1 MKLFL
6 CGGGCGEQ
14 TAAANRVFN
23 AYIDHEKPLL
33 YIPLAMGERDHTY
46 DECYEW
52 IQGELAEVKVPSID
66 MVRSYEELA
75 AKNLPD
81 YGSIFIGGGNTFELL
96 KGMKDSGAFAKME
109 EYIRNDGVVMGGS
122 AGAIIFG
129 KDIMTAI
136 AMDPNDV
143 ALEDTAGFN
152 ALDDCSIFPHYTNEW
167 TPEAHVRFTE
177 FIEKYT
183 SEKEAVYAL
192 PEEDTIFING
202 DQVQVIG
209 DRPYY
214 FFESGTGEKKRAELR
229 LELSDNEWPL
239 EYIDHDRPIARA
251 IVFDDD
257 GYFYFMRA
265 HRQDDFGHA
274 TIIETSGGGVEK
286 GENPDTAILRELSEE
301 LGAEV
306 DVICKIGVVSDYY
319 NLIHRHNLNNYY
331 LCKVKSFG
339 EKHLMPDEIDV
350 FHLSTLKLTF
360 DEAVAEYERRKD
372 TQIGR
377 LIASR
382 ELPVL
387 QRAKEIIDSL
397 AAGNKDE

>member
-75 AKNLPD
+75 AKNLSD

-214 FFESGTGEKKRAELR
+214 FFEGGTGEKKRAELR
-229 LELSDNEWPL
+229 LELTDNEWPL

-286 GENPDTAILRELSEE
+286 GENPDKAILRELSEE

-387 QRAKEIIDSL
+387 YRAKEIIDTL
-397 AAGNKDE
+397 

>member
-14 TAAANRVFN
+14 TAAVNRVFN
-23 AYIDHEKPLL
+23 AYIDHDKPLL

-81 YGSIFIGGGNTFELL
+81 YGAIFIGGGNTFELL

-214 FFESGTGEKKRAELR
+214 FFEGGTGEKKRAELR

-251 IVFDDD
+251 IVYDDD

-286 GENPDTAILRELSEE
+286 GENPDKAILRELSEE

-360 DEAVAEYERRKD
+360 DEAVAEYKRRKD

>member
-23 AYIDHEKPLL
+23 AYIDHDKPLL

-66 MVRSYEELA
+66 MVRSYEELV
-75 AKNLPD
+75 AKNLSD

-214 FFESGTGEKKRAELR
+214 FFEGGTGEKKRAELR

-274 TIIETSGGGVEK
+274 TIIET
-286 GENPDTAILRELSEE
+286 
-301 LGAEV
+301 
-306 DVICKIGVVSDYY
+306 
-319 NLIHRHNLNNYY
+319 
-331 LCKVKSFG
+331 
-339 EKHLMPDEIDV
+339 
-350 FHLSTLKLTF
+350 
-360 DEAVAEYERRKD
+360 
-372 TQIGR
+372 
-377 LIASR
+377 
-382 ELPVL
+382 
-387 QRAKEIIDSL
+387 
-397 AAGNKDE
+397 